1 MNRTMIRPVVKRI
14 LCAALLLLALVVSF
28 RTAWIVS
35 STLLDSDASSE
46 LILGEKL
53 AREGGILSSTWF
65 YSTEL
70 RVLYNQIVYSLL
82 FRLFSDW
89 SLVRFLGAVIMQL
102 LMLGAFYFLSRQA
115 KIPFER
121 FCVGGAAMLLPFS
134 VAYGRI
140 VLYHNYYIP
149 HIIVVLTTVGLY
161 LSLAKENRSE
171 RKWAFPLKA
180 VLLCL
185 LAFGGGLGGVRQ
197 LMICTGPLLVS
208 VFLSALFS
216 ENGAGEDRLNR
227 LKEKAPALA
236 WALAAVAAS
245 VLGYLVNLKV
255 LSARYSFMDYSS
267 QSLALGTVNDLEA
280 LFRTILKDLGY
291 IGRGGLFSANGIVS
305 LLAVFVFLLSL
316 IVAFHTLRHTRDRFA
331 RFLSIFMLMT
341 QLVMTCVSLFLSEGG
356 FYMELYYLPVLF
368 WIIPAMAK
376 ADLRKNSGMVPSAEG
391 EKKSLP
397 ASLLSGAAPLSL
409 HGLAGLMVLV
419 MMIGCGFYFT
429 GFFRDPNN
437 FSNDVDYSGLTYQD
451 TATVETLRPAA
462 EMITEKGYDLCYA
475 TYWYGPVITE
485 LTDGKVK
492 SVSVQLGRRRH
503 PIVYYDWLSDMN
515 LRPAAFAEGRK
526 ACILADMEL
535 ASAVEDNSVLEG
547 RCVEVGRVNG
557 LVLYELTDPAVL
569 ARDLE

>member
-180 VLLCL
+180 ALLCL

-216 ENGAGEDRLNR
+216 ENGAG
-227 LKEKAPALA
+227 
-236 WALAAVAAS
+236 
-245 VLGYLVNLKV
+245 
-255 LSARYSFMDYSS
+255 
-267 QSLALGTVNDLEA
+267 
-280 LFRTILKDLGY
+280 
-291 IGRGGLFSANGIVS
+291 FSAPTAS
-305 LLAVFVFLLSL
+305 
-316 IVAFHTLRHTRDRFA
+316 
-331 RFLSIFMLMT
+331 
-341 QLVMTCVSLFLSEGG
+341 
-356 FYMELYYLPVLF
+356 
-368 WIIPAMAK
+368 
-376 ADLRKNSGMVPSAEG
+376 SA
-391 EKKSLP
+391 SSP
-397 ASLLSGAAPLSL
+397 
-409 HGLAGLMVLV
+409 
-419 MMIGCGFYFT
+419 
-429 GFFRDPNN
+429 
-437 FSNDVDYSGLTYQD
+437 FSSFSS
-451 TATVETLRPAA
+451 P
-462 EMITEKGYDLCYA
+462 
-475 TYWYGPVITE
+475 
-485 LTDGKVK
+485 
-492 SVSVQLGRRRH
+492 
-503 PIVYYDWLSDMN
+503 
-515 LRPAAFAEGRK
+515 
-526 ACILADMEL
+526 
-535 ASAVEDNSVLEG
+535 
-547 RCVEVGRVNG
+547 
-557 LVLYELTDPAVL
+557 
-569 ARDLE
+569 

>member
-1 MNRTMIRPVVKRI
+1 
-14 LCAALLLLALVVSF
+14 
-28 RTAWIVS
+28 
-35 STLLDSDASSE
+35 
-46 LILGEKL
+46 
-53 AREGGILSSTWF
+53 
-65 YSTEL
+65 
-70 RVLYNQIVYSLL
+70 
-82 FRLFSDW
+82 
-89 SLVRFLGAVIMQL
+89 
-102 LMLGAFYFLSRQA
+102 
-115 KIPFER
+115 
-121 FCVGGAAMLLPFS
+121 
-134 VAYGRI
+134 
-140 VLYHNYYIP
+140 
-149 HIIVVLTTVGLY
+149 
-161 LSLAKENRSE
+161 
-171 RKWAFPLKA
+171 
-180 VLLCL
+180 
-185 LAFGGGLGGVRQ
+185 
-197 LMICTGPLLVS
+197 
-208 VFLSALFS
+208 
-216 ENGAGEDRLNR
+216 
-227 LKEKAPALA
+227 
-236 WALAAVAAS
+236 
-245 VLGYLVNLKV
+245 
-255 LSARYSFMDYSS
+255 
-267 QSLALGTVNDLEA
+267 
-280 LFRTILKDLGY
+280 
-291 IGRGGLFSANGIVS
+291 
-305 LLAVFVFLLSL
+305 
-316 IVAFHTLRHTRDRFA
+316 
-331 RFLSIFMLMT
+331 MLMT

-397 ASLLSGAAPLSL
+397 ASLLSGASPLSL